1 MTDALTRDEIA
12 GLRQY
17 STTTISNVIEVLV
30 PARRG
35 RGFTTRPVYCA
46 FPDLKPMVG
55 YAKTVTIRASERSP
69 LGAEAAQKQRG
80 DYLDYLAAG
89 PHPAISVVEDL
100 DEPAGQGTFWGKRN
114 AVVHKKLSCDG
125 VLTNGIMRDANTI
138 VPDFQ
143 LLVGGLGVSHSFV
156 HTVEFGVSVE
166 VFGLTVASGDL
177 IHGDA
182 HGAVIVPPDVVREI
196 PKALDYLK
204 RRGAA
209 VGDALDDPD
218 FTVEKLKAAYQLADE
233 IKV

>member
-1 MTDALTRDEIA
+1 MTEPLTTEEIS
-12 GLRQY
+12 GLREY

-30 PARRG
+30 PDRRG
-35 RGFTTRPVYCA
+35 RGFTIRPVTCA

-55 YAKTVTIRASERSP
+55 YAKTVTIKASERSS
-69 LGAEAAQKQRG
+69 LSAEAAQKQRG

-89 PHPAISVVEDL
+89 PHPTISVVQDV

-114 AVVHKKLSCDG
+114 AVVHKKLGCDG
-125 VLTNGIMRDANTI
+125 VLTNGIMRDTNTI
-138 VPDFQ
+138 IPDFQ
-143 LLVGGLGVSHSFV
+143 LLVAGLGVSHSFV
-156 HTVEFGVSVE
+156 HTIEFDTPVE
-166 VFGLTVASGDL
+166 VYGLTVSSGDL

-182 HGAVIVPPDVVREI
+182 HGAVIVPPEVVREI

-209 VGDALDDPD
+209 VGDALDDPG
-218 FTVEKLKAAYQLADE
+218 FTVEKLKAAYQLADD

>member
-1 MTDALTRDEIA
+1 MPDALTRDEIA
-12 GLRQY
+12 GLRRY
-17 STTTISNVIEVLV
+17 STTTISNVIEVLA
-30 PARRG
+30 PDRRG
-35 RGFTTRPVYCA
+35 LGFTIRPVTCA
-46 FPDLKPMVG
+46 FPDLKPMIG
-55 YAKTVTIRASERSP
+55 YAKTVTIRASQRSP
-69 LGAEAAQKQRG
+69 LGAEEAQKQRG

-89 PHPAISVVEDL
+89 PHPAISVVQDI
-100 DEPAGQGTFWGKRN
+100 DDPPGQGTFWGKRN
-114 AVVHKKLSCDG
+114 AVVHKKLGCDG

-156 HTVEFGVSVE
+156 HTVEFGTPVE

-182 HGAVIVPPDVVREI
+182 HGAVIVPPEVVREI

-209 VGDALDDPD
+209 VGDALDDSD
-218 FTVEKLKAAYQLADE
+218 FTVEKLKAAYRLADQ

>member
-35 RGFTTRPVYCA
+35 RGFTTRPGYCA

-69 LGAEAAQKQRG
+69 LGAEESQKQRG

-114 AVVHKKLSCDG
+114 AVVHKKLGCDG